1 MIPDAVDVAADVGDA
16 ANVGQPVD
24 ESRLHHLDAKYAS
37 NILVSYP
44 YIRAPLPALLA
55 PPDVLGRT

>member
-24 ESRLHHLDAKYAS
+24 ESRLHHLDAKGIVRLNRLEPGS
-37 NILVSYP
+37 KVS
-44 YIRAPLPALLA
+44 
-55 PPDVLGRT
+55 